1 MSDPVSEDSMT
12 APEEPRREP
21 VFNIPPVV
29 LAAIAI
35 CVGVHLVRVYLLS
48 ADQDLDLLIR
58 TAFVPIRYSGAFDL
72 DIYAFTSP
80 VTYAFLHGGFAHLAV
95 NMVWL
100 AAFGSPL
107 ANRLGALRFSLF
119 WVVTGIAAVALH
131 FVLHH
136 LDQAPLVGAS
146 GAISGMMG
154 AAARF
159 GFRMDRSQGRAAFLG
174 EPLPI
179 SVVLRSRSVVTFLG
193 AWMIVN
199 LITGLVGFTPGVDS
213 PIAWEAHVGGFLAG
227 FLGIRLFTGT
237 RRRIPSQY
245 P

>member
-1 MSDPVSEDSMT
+1 MSSPDFDDSRPP
-12 APEEPRREP
+12 PEERHREP
-21 VFNIPPVV
+21 MFNIPPVV
-29 LAAIAI
+29 LAALAI

-48 ADQDLDLLIR
+48 ADQDIGLLIR

-107 ANRLGALRFSLF
+107 ANRLGSLRFSLF
-119 WVVTGIAAVALH
+119 WVFTGIAAVGLH
-131 FVLHH
+131 FLLHH
-136 LDQAPLVGAS
+136 LDQSPLVGAS

-159 GFRMDRSQGRAAFLG
+159 GFRIDRSEGRAAFLG
-174 EPLPI
+174 SPLPI
-179 SVVLRSRSVVTFLG
+179 PVVLRSRTVVTFLG
-193 AWMIVN
+193 VWMVVN

-213 PIAWEAHVGGFLAG
+213 RIAWEAHVGGFLAG
-227 FLGIRLFTGT
+227 FLGIGLFTGT
-237 RRRIPSQY
+237 RNRAPSRY

>member
-1 MSDPVSEDSMT
+1 MSSPDFDDSRPP
-12 APEEPRREP
+12 PEERRREP
-21 VFNIPPVV
+21 MFNIPPVV
-29 LAAIAI
+29 LAALAI

-48 ADQDLDLLIR
+48 VDQDIGLLIR

-80 VTYAFLHGGFAHLAV
+80 ITYAFLHGGFAHLAV

-107 ANRLGALRFSLF
+107 ANRLGSLRFSLF
-119 WVVTGIAAVALH
+119 WVFTGIAAVGLH

-136 LDQAPLVGAS
+136 LDQSPLVGAS

-159 GFRMDRSQGRAAFLG
+159 GFRIDRSEGRAAFLG
-174 EPLPI
+174 SPLPI
-179 SVVLRSRSVVTFLG
+179 PVVLRSRTVVTFLG
-193 AWMIVN
+193 VWMVVN

-213 PIAWEAHVGGFLAG
+213 RIAWEAHVGGFLAG
-227 FLGIRLFTGT
+227 FLCIGLFTVT
-237 RRRIPSQY
+237 RNRAPSRY